1 MESALSRLKAGEEG
15 TVKYFEDGFELKRK
29 LNSMG
34 LVEGKKIKVV
44 SKQLLRGPIVVRIGN
59 MEIAI
64 GRGMANK
71 IIVDKK

>member
-1 MESALSRLKAGEEG
+1 MEFALSRLKAGEEG
-15 TVKYFEDGFELKRK
+15 TVKYLENGFELKRK

-59 MEIAI
+59 MEIAVS
-64 GRGMANK
+64 RGMANK
-71 IIVDKK
+71 IIVQK

>member
-15 TVKYFEDGFELKRK
+15 TVKYLENGFELKRK

-59 MEIAI
+59 MEIAVS
-64 GRGMANK
+64 RGMANK
-71 IIVDKK
+71 IIVQK

>member
-1 MESALSRLKAGEEG
+1 MEFALSKLKPGDSG
-15 TVKYFEDGFELKRK
+15 TVKYLENGFELKRK

-44 SKQLLRGPIVVRIGN
+44 SKQLFRGPIVVRIGN

-64 GRGMANK
+64 SRGMANK
-71 IIVDKK
+71 IIVDK

>member
-1 MESALSRLKAGEEG
+1 MEFALSRLKAGEEG
-15 TVKYFEDGFELKRK
+15 TVKYLENGFELKRK

-34 LVEGKKIKVV
+34 LVEGKKIKVI
-44 SKQLLRGPIVVRIGN
+44 SKQLLRGPVVIRIDN

-71 IIVDKK
+71 IIIDK

>member
-15 TVKYFEDGFELKRK
+15 TVKYLENGFELKRK

-34 LVEGKKIKVV
+34 LIEGKKIKVI
-44 SKQLLRGPIVVRIGN
+44 SKQLLRGPVVVRIGN

-64 GRGMANK
+64 SRGMANK
-71 IIVDKK
+71 IIVER